1 MSADAALAEL
11 DRVLSALRHSHDRLA
26 AAVAG
31 LGAEQLTGPS
41 YASEWSIAQVLS
53 HIGSGAEIMVG
64 HLHAGQHGE
73 PALGSEQ
80 AQPIWDRWDAKD
92 PEQVARDAVSTDA
105 EFLAAI
111 DALSAAQ
118 RRDWRLSLFGGERTL
133 SGLGRLR
140 LAEHVLH
147 TWDIV
152 VMREPQAG
160 LASDA
165 AALVVDGLGLLVGYV
180 GKPADQ
186 PPRVLVRT
194 DDPQR
199 RFLLAFDADGAQLTP
214 AEPELTVDADLRL
227 PAEAFIRLVYGRLD
241 PGHTPAV
248 TTQHVDLD
256 VLRRAFPGV

>member
-1 MSADAALAEL
+1 MADAARRPS
-11 DRVLSALRHSHDRLA
+11 RV
-26 AAVAG
+26 
-31 LGAEQLTGPS
+31 
-41 YASEWSIAQVLS
+41 
-53 HIGSGAEIMVG
+53 
-64 HLHAGQHGE
+64 
-73 PALGSEQ
+73 
-80 AQPIWDRWDAKD
+80 
-92 PEQVARDAVSTDA
+92 
-105 EFLAAI
+105 
-111 DALSAAQ
+111 
-118 RRDWRLSLFGGERTL
+118 
-133 SGLGRLR
+133 R

-152 VMREPQAG
+152 VMREPRAG

-214 AEPELTVDADLRL
+214 AEPELTVDAELHL
-227 PAEAFIRLVYGRLD
+227 PAEAFTRLVYGRLD
-241 PGHTPAV
+241 PKHTPAV